1 MYYDS
6 TAGACAACGLLEIA
20 SFVPEHEKRLYEEGA
35 YRILR
40 AMEENFANWN
50 PEEDAILEMGK
61 AAYHSDAGQGSDY
74 LRRLFLHRSDPA
86 PASQTAS
93 SGSIFIKRRAM
104 RADRRDYG
112 KQYKKKYGW
121 IPCYTS

>member
-1 MYYDS
+1 MTDYLPLCDFRSPQEPVYYDS

-61 AAYHSDAGQGSDY
+61 AAYHSDAGQEAIIYGDY
-74 LRRLFLHRSDPA
+74 FFIESILRLLHKDCFL
-86 PASQTAS
+86 
-93 SGSIFIKRRAM
+93 
-104 RADRRDYG
+104 
-112 KQYKKKYGW
+112 W
-121 IPCYTS
+121 

>member
-1 MYYDS
+1 MTDYLPLCDFRSPQEPVYYDS

-61 AAYHSDAGQGSDY
+61 QLTTAMPD
-74 LRRLFLHRSDPA
+74 RKRLF
-86 PASQTAS
+86 TVTIS
-93 SGSIFIKRRAM
+93 S
-104 RADRRDYG
+104 
-112 KQYKKKYGW
+112 
-121 IPCYTS
+121 